1 MSTLTMLINVR
12 VLYTDPRIHVCVA
25 PMELCSIFAT
35 GYKYFA
41 PKGLII
47 RVDKTIDTERCR
59 SHGAIISKLATG

>member
-1 MSTLTMLINVR
+1 ML
-12 VLYTDPRIHVCVA
+12 
-25 PMELCSIFAT
+25 SIFAT

-59 SHGAIISKLATG
+59 SHGAIISKLATGYKYFDPKELTIRADKTIDIPRRPI